1 MGNKGIQKDI
11 NGFIEIVDMEQ
22 RSREWFLA
30 RKGRMTASE
39 IYLLLNNHKEEIPLT
54 AEEQEQ
60 FRQEHPRAKM
70 PETKKV
76 EMAFSD
82 GTFTWLNRK
91 VAEYYMPD
99 EAFIEDNELK
109 QINNRAVQ
117 HGEFWESDARA
128 KYMKAMGYTVYE
140 VGFIPM
146 KGFEQFAG
154 GSPDGMIREEQ
165 GLIEIKCAW
174 NPEVHQDY
182 LLFTQPDDLKEYNLQ
197 YYVQCQMNMI
207 VTDCLFCDFVA
218 FDPRTSKSKQLKV
231 LRIPKDEELCSLLIE
246 RITLAREYYKERM
259 NKLDNIQTI
268 IK

>member
-1 MGNKGIQKDI
+1 MQ
-11 NGFIEIVDMEQ
+11 Q

-39 IYLLLNNHKEEIPLT
+39 IYLLLNNHKEQMT
-54 AEEQEQ
+54 DEELAAWKAANPKS
-60 FRQEHPRAKM
+60 RVT
-70 PETKKV
+70 TKEV
-76 EMAFSD
+76 PFSD

-99 EAFIEDNELK
+99 DAFIEDNELK
-109 QINNRAVQ
+109 QVSNRAVQ
-117 HGEFWESDARA
+117 HGEMWESEARA
-128 KYMKAMGYTVYE
+128 KYMKAMGTTVYE
-140 VGFIPM
+140 VGFIPL
-146 KGFEQFAG
+146 KGYEPFAG

-182 LLFTQPDDLKEYNLQ
+182 LLFQKPDDLKDYNLQ
-197 YYVQCQMNMI
+197 YYVQCQMNML

-218 FDPRTSKSKQLKV
+218 FDPRTSVSKQLKV
-231 LRIPKDEELCSLLIE
+231 LRIPRDEDMLTMLQE
-246 RITLAREYYKERM
+246 RIALAKDYYEERM
-259 NKLDNIQTI
+259 NKIDNIQTI

>member
-1 MGNKGIQKDI
+1 
-11 NGFIEIVDMEQ
+11 MEQ

-39 IYLLLNNHKEEIPLT
+39 IYLLLNNHKEAMT
-54 AEEQEQ
+54 EEELAAYKAANPKS
-60 FRQEHPRAKM
+60 RVT
-70 PETKKV
+70 TK
-76 EMAFSD
+76 ECPFSD

-99 EAFIEDNELK
+99 DAFIEDNELK
-109 QINNRAVQ
+109 QVNNRAVQ
-117 HGEFWESDARA
+117 HGEFWESEARA
-128 KYMKAMGYTVYE
+128 QYMKAMDYTVYE
-140 VGFIPM
+140 VGFIPL

-182 LLFTQPDDLKEYNLQ
+182 LLFTKPDDLKEYNMQ

-231 LRIPKDEELCSLLIE
+231 LRIPKDEEICKLLKE
-246 RITLAREYYKERM
+246 RITLARDYYKQRM
-259 NKLDNIQTI
+259 EQLDNVQTI

>member
-1 MGNKGIQKDI
+1 MQ
-11 NGFIEIVDMEQ
+11 Q

-39 IYLLLNNHKEEIPLT
+39 IYLLLNNHKEQMT
-54 AEEQEQ
+54 EEELAAWKAANPKS
-60 FRQEHPRAKM
+60 RVT
-70 PETKKV
+70 TKEV
-76 EMAFSD
+76 PFSD

-99 EAFIEDNELK
+99 DAFIEDNELK

-117 HGEFWESDARA
+117 HGEMWESEARA
-128 KYMKAMGYTVYE
+128 KYMKAMGTTVFE
-140 VGFIPM
+140 VGFIPL

-165 GLIEIKCAW
+165 GLVEIKCAW

-182 LLFTQPDDLKEYNLQ
+182 LLFQKPEDLKEYNLQ

-231 LRIPKDEELCSLLIE
+231 LRIPKDEEMCNVLME
-246 RITLAREYYKERM
+246 RITLAKEYYKERM
-259 NKLDNIQTI
+259 NKLDSIQTI

>member
-1 MGNKGIQKDI
+1 
-11 NGFIEIVDMEQ
+11 MEQ

-39 IYLLLNNHKEEIPLT
+39 IYLLLNNHKEEVPLT

-60 FRQEHPRAKM
+60 FRAEHPRAKI

-76 EMAFSD
+76 EAPFSD
-82 GTFTWLNRK
+82 GTYTWLNRK

-99 EAFIEDNELK
+99 DAFIEDNELK

-117 HGEFWESDARA
+117 HGELFESEARMQ
-128 KYMKAMGYTVYE
+128 YMKAMGTTVYE

-146 KGFEQFAG
+146 KGYELFAG
-154 GSPDGMIREEQ
+154 GSPDGMIREEK

-182 LLFTQPDDLKEYNLQ
+182 LLFQKPEDLKEYNLQ
-197 YYVQCQMNMI
+197 YYCQCQMNII
-207 VTDCLFCDFVA
+207 VTDCEFCDFVA
-218 FDPRTSKSKQLKV
+218 FDPRTSVSKQLKV
-231 LRIPKDEELCSLLIE
+231 LRIPKDEDLCNELVK
-246 RITLAREYYKERM
+246 RITLAKEYYKERM